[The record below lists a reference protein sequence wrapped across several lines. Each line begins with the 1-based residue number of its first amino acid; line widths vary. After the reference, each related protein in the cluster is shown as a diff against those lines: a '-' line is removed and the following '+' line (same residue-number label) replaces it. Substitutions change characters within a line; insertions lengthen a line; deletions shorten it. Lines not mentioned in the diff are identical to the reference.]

1 MRGEI
6 QADADDADVTE
17 QTKLVMLITLSLLIR
32 PSLLIILML
41 LTIPASLV
49 MLITLIKP
57 S

>member
-49 MLITLIKP
+49 KLITLIKP